1 MRLLF
6 VVQRYGEDVAGGAE
20 RACREYASHLASRGH
35 EVSVAT
41 SRARSYVDWAD
52 EYPDGTTEIDGVAV
66 RRFSVARPRDGDGF
80 AHLNARV
87 LTAPHDVAPLLQREW
102 LRFQGPELPELAP
115 WLRKSAHEFD
125 AVICFTYLYWPTW
138 ATLDAIAGS
147 VPTLLH
153 PLAHDEPSLA
163 LPLFDDEL
171 FHRPDALVFLTEE
184 EQDLV
189 VERFGTEQPA
199 MVAGVGVDLDVV
211 ADAAAFRARYRL
223 GDRPYLVFVG
233 RLDPGKGSDEIFDFF
248 VAYKQRNPGPLALV
262 VVGEPVQPLA
272 PHPDVIAT
280 GFVDEA
286 TKSSS
291 IAGALALVQ
300 PSYFESFSIVLVEA
314 WAQGKPALVQGHCAV
329 LDGQARRS
337 GGAIPYRGYAEF
349 EVGLDMLLE
358 SPELRTRLGM
368 AGRNYAA
375 ERYEWPRLLA
385 RYEDFLG
392 EIIDAQAEVRLRLR

>member
-20 RACREYASHLASRGH
+20 RACREYASRLAARGH

-41 SRARSYVDWAD
+41 SRARSYVDWAN
-52 EYPDGTTEIDGVAV
+52 EYPEGVSELDGVSV
-66 RRFSVARPRDGDGF
+66 RRFSVARPRDADNF

-87 LTAPHDVAPLLQREW
+87 LTAPYTVAPLLQREW
-102 LRFQGPELPELAP
+102 LRFQGPELPALAP
-115 WLRKSAHEFD
+115 WLRSSAHEFD

-138 ATLDAIAGS
+138 ATLDALAGS

-153 PLAHDEPSLA
+153 PLAHDEPALA
-163 LPLFDDEL
+163 LPLFGDEL

-184 EQDLV
+184 EQQLV
-189 VERFGTEQPA
+189 VERFATEQPS
-199 MVAGVGVDLDVV
+199 MVAGVGVDLDV
-211 ADAAAFRARYRL
+211 ATDAAAFRERYGL

-233 RLDPGKGSDEIFDFF
+233 RLDPGKGSDEVFDFF

-262 VVGEPVQPLA
+262 IVGEPVKPM
-272 PHPDVIAT
+272 PHHPDVITT

-286 TKSSS
+286 TKASA

-314 WAQGKPALVQGHCAV
+314 WAQRKPALVQGHCAV
-329 LDGQARRS
+329 LEGQARRS
-337 GGAIPYRGYAEF
+337 DGAIPYRGYAEF
-349 EVGLDMLLE
+349 EAALDLLTEDRGLA
-358 SPELRTRLGM
+358 SRLGEQ
-368 AGRNYAA
+368 GRHYVE
-375 ERYEWPRLLA
+375 ERYTWDAVLSG
-385 RYEDFLG
+385 YESFLDD
-392 EIIDAQAEVRLRLR
+392 IIGAHAPEDTLR